1 MKAKY
6 LYIIGILVLVLL
18 IFYFGWSFNKS
29 DTNGKAIVTGLINP
43 PSDCGCGWAPADSNM
58 QWK

>member
-1 MKAKY
+1 MKSKY

-18 IFYFGWSFNKS
+18 IFYSVWLFNKS
-29 DTNGKAIVTGLINP
+29 DSTGKDFVTGLINP
-43 PSDCGCGWAPADSNM
+43 PTDCGCGWAPAEGNA